1 MSLQQQKADDRFDD
15 FWPRVRAALRSEL
28 GDHRYH
34 MWIEPVRLVA
44 ADADRIVLDG
54 TTRFLKDH
62 VSERFGER
70 ITQLSAHFSGINRPV
85 EFVVEARPKL
95 EVPVFVAEAPIAA
108 PTLAPGSIPLDP
120 RLTFANFVTGPSNI
134 VAFTEA
140 QRIAQAAAPTPVP
153 IVFYGGT
160 GLGKSHLA
168 VACAHAALERN
179 PGLRVLYVTAE
190 LFVREFV
197 SACLGNKTSAFKD
210 AVRNVDM
217 LILDDAQFFAGKEAT
232 IEEFFHTV
240 DSLVANKKQAIIT
253 ADRSPSLLD
262 HLPERVRSRLVNGG
276 GVEIGPTDFDLRLKI
291 LTAKVEGLA
300 RERRGVAIGTDVLHM
315 IAARITNNTRE
326 LEGALQR
333 IAMKSA
339 GHAGPV
345 TMAAAEEWLSDFLRA
360 HRKITIEDVKRRVM
374 ERYALKAGELE
385 SRSRK
390 QEIVRPR
397 QVAMFLAR
405 RLTGRS
411 FPEIA
416 RKFGPR
422 DHTTVIHGC
431 DRIGELMISNPEIAA
446 EVEDLQRLLRN

>member
-1 MSLQQQKADDRFDD
+1 
-15 FWPRVRAALRSEL
+15 
-28 GDHRYH
+28 
-34 MWIEPVRLVA
+34 MWVEPIRLVS
-44 ADADRIVLDG
+44 ADAERIVLDG

-62 VSERFGER
+62 VAERFGER

-85 EFVVEARPKL
+85 EFVIGQQPKPAAAVVEA
-95 EVPVFVAEAPIAA
+95 PVVT
-108 PTLAPGSIPLDP
+108 PTLVPGSIPLDP

-140 QRIAQAAAPTPVP
+140 QRVANATTPTPVP

-168 VACAHAALERN
+168 VACAHAALARD
-179 PGLRVLYVTAE
+179 PSLRVFYVTAE

-197 SACLGNKTSAFKD
+197 SACRGNKTPEFKD

-217 LILDDAQFFAGKEAT
+217 LILDDAQFFAGKDAT

-240 DSLVANKKQAIIT
+240 DTLVANKKQVIIT
-253 ADRSPSLLD
+253 ADRSPSLLEQ
-262 HLPERVRSRLVNGG
+262 LPERVRSRLVNGG
-276 GVEIGPTDFDLRLKI
+276 GAEVGPTDFDLRLKI
-291 LTAKVEGLA
+291 LNAKVEELA

-339 GHAGPV
+339 GHTGPV
-345 TMAAAEEWLSDFLRA
+345 TMAVAEEWLSDFLRA

-431 DRIGELMISNPEIAA
+431 DRIGDLIISNAELAA
-446 EVEDLQRLLRN
+446 EVEDLQRQLRN